1 MRPRHAFFA
10 LTVFCLLF
18 GCMGRAAAAAPD
30 SWTRLRQLFPAPPA
44 EFSTLPFLVW
54 NGEVTEAD
62 IDLHLAEFKAQ
73 GIHGVFI
80 HPRPGMITPY
90 LSDRWFQL
98 CRYTVEKGKKLGMEV
113 WLYDENSY
121 PSGFAGG
128 HVPAQMPE
136 SYNQG
141 QGLALQKLAQLDGE
155 AASKFALILKKT
167 GDGFTEVTAGAAAEA
182 GRKGEYYCFERVSY
196 GGRAEWFGGFSYV
209 DLIKPGV
216 TEKFIE
222 ITMRGY
228 EKTLAAEFGRALP
241 GIFTDEPNVNPPRRN
256 AMRWTPDLFE
266 QFQKRWGYDLKPRV
280 VSLFEEV
287 GEWRKVRHNYYAL
300 LLQLFIDRWAKPW
313 KQYTEKQGIQW
324 TGHYWEHAWPN
335 PGQVPD
341 NMAMY
346 AWFHVPGID
355 MLFNQFSE
363 EVSAQFGNARAVKE
377 LASVAN
383 QVGQRRTL
391 SETYGGA
398 GWELRFEDMKRL
410 GEWEY
415 VLGVNMMNQHL
426 SFQTLAGAR
435 KHDYPQSFTYHEP
448 WWKHY
453 HALGNHF
460 ARLSLALSSGQ
471 QVNSTLVIEPTS
483 SAWLYAS
490 PGQPN
495 PRMMELGRAF
505 QAFVNQLEAAQMEYD
520 LGSENI
526 IKDRGKAGG
535 GRFTVGQRSYSLVVL
550 PPGFENLDSATAGLL
565 ADYLKT
571 GGKVLAFVDPPPFLD
586 GAENDRVKRLAAQY
600 APQWTRAQSPADEA
614 AARLLAGPEVEFI
627 RPNKS
632 GKLFHQRRK
641 LDQGQLLFLV
651 NASLEEPAS
660 GTVKVKGKSAV
671 QLDPQTGKI
680 TPFPAGQ
687 EGGRA
692 AMAFELP
699 PAGSLLLF
707 VGDVA
712 PASRRQGPAGETPA
726 VQRELPPAT
735 PLAVKRLSPNA
746 LTLDFCDLKLDGAI
760 EKDVYYYNAADK
772 VFKRYG
778 FEAGNPWGTAVQYK
792 TSILDRNKFPA
803 DSGFE
808 ATFHFEVAGGV
819 DKAALQA
826 IIERPEFWK
835 VSINGRPVERRPGA
849 WWLDHAFGVFD
860 IGRHVVE
867 GDNAVTLAARPMSV
881 HNELEPIY
889 LLGDFGLES
898 QGRGWRAVRAASLKT
913 GPWKEQALPFYSD
926 RVSYSAGYRLGKTAG
941 RYKVR
946 LGKWQGTVAEVLV
959 NGKPAGIIGWQPY
972 ELDITDAARATG
984 GEVRVEVI
992 VYGSL
997 KNLLGPHHGK
1007 INRGLTSPQSF
1018 RTAPPHMPA
1027 GTGYDLESY
1036 GLLEDFKVL
1045 EYR

>member
-1 MRPRHAFFA
+1 MKLRNALSAFA
-10 LTVFCLLF
+10 VLCLLF
-18 GCMGRAAAAAPD
+18 CCAAAGSAAAPD
-30 SWTRLRQLFPAPPA
+30 SWARLRQLFPAPPA
-44 EFSTLPFLVW
+44 EFSTLPFFVW
-54 NGEVTEAD
+54 NGEVTETD
-62 IDLHLAEFKAQ
+62 IDHHLAEFKAQ
-73 GIHGVFI
+73 GINGIFI

-141 QGLALQKLAQLDGE
+141 QGLALQKLAQLDGD

-228 EKTLAAEFGRALP
+228 EKTMGGEFGRALP
-241 GIFTDEPNVNPPRRN
+241 GIFTDEPNISPPRRN

-266 QFQKRWGYDLKPRV
+266 QFQKRWGYDLKPRL
-280 VSLFEEV
+280 VSLFEET
-287 GEWRKVRHNYYAL
+287 GDWRKVRHNYYAL
-300 LLQLFIDRWAKPW
+300 LLELFIDRWAKPW
-313 KQYTEKQGIQW
+313 NRYAEQHHLQW

-335 PGQVPD
+335 PGQGPD

-355 MLFNQFSE
+355 MLFNQFRE
-363 EVSAQFGNARAVKE
+363 DVSAQFGNARSVKE

-383 QVGQRRTL
+383 QLGRRRTL

-453 HALGNHF
+453 HVLGNHF

-471 QVNSTLVIEPTS
+471 QVNSTLVMEPTS

-490 PGQPN
+490 PAQPQA
-495 PRMMELGRAF
+495 RMMEIGKAF
-505 QAFVNQLEAAQMEYD
+505 QDFVNQLEAAQIEYD

-526 IKDRGKAGG
+526 IKDRGKAAG
-535 GRFTVGQRSYSLVVL
+535 GRLTVGQRSYGLMVL
-550 PPGFENLDSATAGLL
+550 PPGLENLDSATAGLL
-565 ADYLKT
+565 ADYLKA
-571 GGKVLAFVDPPPFLD
+571 GGKVLAFVEAPRFLD
-586 GAENDRVKRLAAQY
+586 GAETDRVKRLAAQY
-600 APQWTRAQSPADEA
+600 ASQWTRAQSPAEEA
-614 AARLLAGPEVEFI
+614 AARLLADPDVEFI

-632 GKLFHQRRK
+632 GKLFYQRRK
-641 LDQGQLLFLV
+641 LDEGQLLFLV
-651 NASLEEPAS
+651 NASLEEPAT
-660 GTVKVKGKSAV
+660 GTAKVKGKSAM

-680 TPFPAGQ
+680 APFPAAP

-692 AMAFELP
+692 AISFDLP

-707 VGDVA
+707 VSGSGTGSQPVRAAGGAGFQPVD
-712 PASRRQGPAGETPA
+712 PAS
-726 VQRELPPAT
+726 
-735 PLAVKRLSPNA
+735 PLAIKRLSPNA
-746 LTLDFCDLKLDGAI
+746 LTLDYCDLKLDGSI

-792 TSILDRNKFPA
+792 TAILDRNKFPA

-808 ATFHFEVAGGV
+808 ATFHFETAGGV
-819 DKAALQA
+819 DKTGLQA
-826 IIERPEFWK
+826 VIERPEFWK

-849 WWLDHAFGVFD
+849 WWLDRAFGVFD
-860 IGRHVVE
+860 IGRHVLE

-889 LLGDFGLES
+889 ILGDFGLES
-898 QGRGWRAVRAASLKT
+898 QGRGWKLVRAAPLKT
-913 GPWKEQALPFYSD
+913 GAWKEQALPFYSYG
-926 RVSYSAGYRLGKTAG
+926 VSYLAGYRLGRTAG

-959 NGKPAGIIGWQPY
+959 NGRPAGIIGWQPY
-972 ELDITDAARATG
+972 ELDITDAARAAG

-1018 RTAPPHMPA
+1018 RSAPPHMPA
-1027 GTGYDLESY
+1027 GTGYDVESY
-1036 GLLEDFKVL
+1036 GLFEAFRLLQV
-1045 EYR
+1045 R